1 MNALA
6 GKRFGFLGAGTIAEV
21 FIRRLLGSGMAKAED
36 ILAYDIKGPI
46 LERLASTFGVRAAQS
61 NSEIVAGSDLVFL
74 AVPPLAAVPV
84 LREVAAGLRANQMV
98 LSLAAAVSTELMEQ
112 AIGKPV
118 PVVRLIPNTPSWIGE
133 GMNPFCFGSH
143 VGRMEADEVRELLK
157 VFGEAKEIPEEQMAI
172 ATALTAIGPTYV
184 FPVITA
190 IADAAIAHDLP
201 PHVALP
207 AACQVVLGAAKLVAE
222 TGRSP
227 NSLSLMIGTHAL
239 DEVVAQKLF
248 TQAIEDAHARI
259 KATEVRVAE
268 GAIAKR

>member
-1 MNALA
+1 MSALA
-6 GKRFGFLGAGTIAEV
+6 GKRFGFLGAGAIAEV
-21 FIRRLLGSGMAKAED
+21 FIRRLLATGEVRPED
-36 ILAYDIKGPI
+36 ILAYDIKGAI
-46 LERLASTFGVRAAQS
+46 LERLAITFGVRPVGS
-61 NSEIVAGSDLVFL
+61 NGEVVAGSDLILL
-74 AVPPLAAVPV
+74 AVPPLAVIPV
-84 LREVAAGLRANQMV
+84 LREVAPMLRSDHMV

-172 ATALTAIGPTYV
+172 ATALTVVGPTYV

-190 IADAAIAHDLP
+190 LADAAIAHDLP
-201 PHVALP
+201 PNVALP

-227 NSLSLMIGTHAL
+227 NSLSLMIGTRAL
-239 DEVVAQKLF
+239 DEVAAQQLF
-248 TQAIEDAHARI
+248 TQAIEDAHAKI
-259 KATEVRVAE
+259 KATEVKVAE
-268 GAIAKR
+268 GAIAER

>member
-1 MNALA
+1 MSALA
-6 GKRFGFLGAGTIAEV
+6 GKRFGFLGAGAIAEV
-21 FIRRLLGSGMAKAED
+21 FIRRLLGSGMARAED

-46 LERLASTFGVRAAQS
+46 PERLAGTFGVRAVQS
-61 NSEIVAGSDLVFL
+61 NSEVVAGSDLVFL
-74 AVPPLAAVPV
+74 AVPP
-84 LREVAAGLRANQMV
+84 
-98 LSLAAAVSTELMEQ
+98 LAAAVSTELMEQ
-112 AIGKPV
+112 AIGKPA

-157 VFGEAKEIPEEQMAI
+157 VFGEAEEIPEEPMAI
-172 ATALTAIGPTYV
+172 ATALTAVGPTYV

-190 IADAAIAHDLP
+190 LADAAIAHDLP
-201 PHVALP
+201 PNVAPP

-239 DEVVAQKLF
+239 DEIVTQKLF
-248 TQAIEDAHARI
+248 TQAIEDAHAKI
-259 KATEVRVAE
+259 KATEVKVAE